1 MITILKWIGIIT
13 LGSIGFA
20 ISATAIMAGALGVKT
35 LLVALIEDGKENK

>member
-1 MITILKWIGIIT
+1 MITILKWIGIVT

-35 LLVALIEDGKENK
+35 LLVALIEGGKENK